1 MPENNNNQ
9 SGDFECPECGNTFP
23 NHEKT
28 DVGSGHY
35 VCGFCADGE

>member
-28 DVGSGHY
+28 AVGSGHY